1 MRPLCAKI
9 SHMDKVL
16 LGRRL
21 AEARELAGMTQD
33 AVAREL
39 KLDRAAIS
47 LLERGDRN
55 LRVPE
60 LVTLAQLLGRPLS
73 FFVEPQVQAAVNRR
87 AAPHAEHGSTLGL
100 DVEVDQFAG
109 DVRTLLAMGL
119 LTSADRDPSAKTP
132 RTHGEAERAATKFRR
147 DAELGDGPVEDLG
160 RVCEVFGLYT
170 WAPALGRS
178 GPDGACVEVEAT
190 GRVAAATVV
199 NGDADSGRRRM
210 TLAHELGHW
219 LFGDAY
225 DAQAGLDAEKRIDSF
240 AIHFLGP
247 RPGVTR
253 VWREHGERST
263 RDRALVV
270 GVEFRL
276 SWTAVIGQLRNL
288 NLITREERERLAS
301 DEPKRGDYLRLGLS
315 WSDELAAPY
324 LSPVYIAACLD
335 GYAAGSLTAARTLE
349 LLHGLLT
356 IDDLPRRLHDEL
368 RLRRAFEGHEA
379 LIR

>member
-1 MRPLCAKI
+1 MCAKI

-21 AEARELAGMTQD
+21 AEARELAGMTQE

-39 KLDRAAIS
+39 GLDRAAIS

-60 LVTLAQLLGRPLS
+60 LVTLSQLLGRPLS
-73 FFVEPQVQAAVNRR
+73 FFVESPVQAAVNRR
-87 AAPHAEHGSTLGL
+87 AAPHAEHDSTLGL

-119 LTSADRDPSAKTP
+119 LTPAVRDPSARTP
-132 RTHGEAERAATKFRR
+132 RTHHEAERAATKFRR
-147 DAELGDGPVEDLG
+147 KAGLGDGPVENLG
-160 RVCEVFGLYT
+160 RVCEAFGLYT
-170 WAPALGRS
+170 LAPALGRS
-178 GPDGACVEVEAT
+178 GPDGACVEVEVEAN
-190 GRVAAATVV
+190 GRVAAAAVV
-199 NGDADSGRRRM
+199 NGNADSGRRRM

-225 DAQAGLDAEKRIDSF
+225 DAQAGLDAERWIDSF
-240 AIHFLGP
+240 AIHFLSP
-247 RPGVTR
+247 RAGVIR
-253 VWREHGERST
+253 VWSEHSERST
-263 RDRALVV
+263 RDRALTV

-288 NLITREERERLAS
+288 DLITHEERDQLAS

-315 WSDELAAPY
+315 WPDELAALY
-324 LSPVYIAACLD
+324 LSPVYVAACVN

-349 LLHGLLT
+349 LLHGLLA
-356 IDDLPRRLHDEL
+356 IDDLPHRLDDEPW
-368 RLRRAFEGHEA
+368 LRRAFEGHDG
-379 LIR
+379 LTR

>member
-1 MRPLCAKI
+1 
-9 SHMDKVL
+9 MDKTL
-16 LGRRL
+16 LGQRL

-33 AVAREL
+33 AVAKEL

-60 LVTLAQLLGRPLS
+60 LVTLAGLLGRPLS
-73 FFVEPQVQAAVNRR
+73 FFVEPPVQAAVNRR
-87 AAPHAEHGSTLGL
+87 AAPHAEHDSTLRL

-109 DVRTLLAMGL
+109 DVRTMLEMGL
-119 LTSADRDPSAKTP
+119 LASADRSPSARTP
-132 RTHGEAERAATKFRR
+132 RTHVEAERAATKFRR
-147 DAELGDGPVEDLG
+147 EAKLGEGPVGDLG
-160 RVCEVFGLYT
+160 QVCEMFGLYT

-178 GPDGACVEVEAT
+178 GPDGACVEVEAH
-190 GRVAAATVV
+190 GRVAAVTVI

-247 RPGVTR
+247 RSGVTR
-253 VWREHGERST
+253 VWREHSERST
-263 RDRALVV
+263 RDRALIV

-276 SWTAVIGQLRNL
+276 SWTAMIGQLRNL
-288 NLITREERERLAS
+288 DLITHKERERLAS

-315 WSDELAAPY
+315 WPDELAAPY
-324 LSPVYIAACLD
+324 LSPVYVAACLN
-335 GYAAGSLTAARTLE
+335 GYTAGDLTAARTIE
-349 LLHGLLT
+349 LLHGLIT
-356 IDDLPRRLHDEL
+356 TNDLPHRPDDKL

-379 LIR
+379 LTR

>member
-1 MRPLCAKI
+1 
-9 SHMDKVL
+9 MDKVL

-33 AVAREL
+33 AVARAL
-39 KLDRAAIS
+39 KVDRAAIS
-47 LLERGDRN
+47 HLERGDRN

-73 FFVEPQVQAAVNRR
+73 FFVEPPVQAAVNRR
-87 AAPHAEHGSTLGL
+87 AAPHAEHDSTLAL

-119 LTSADRDPSAKTP
+119 LTSADRDPSARTP
-132 RTHGEAERAATKFRR
+132 RTHLEAERAATRFRR
-147 DAELGDGPVEDLG
+147 EAELGDGPVEDLG

-170 WAPALGRS
+170 WAAALGRS
-178 GPDGACVEVEAT
+178 GPDGACVEVEAD

-225 DAQAGLDAEKRIDSF
+225 DAQAGLDAEKWIDSF
-240 AIHFLGP
+240 AIHFLAP
-247 RPGVTR
+247 RPSVTR
-253 VWREHGERST
+253 VWGEHSERFV
-263 RDRALVV
+263 RDRALAV

-276 SWTAVIGQLRNL
+276 SWTAAIGQLRNL
-288 NLITREERERLAS
+288 DLITHEEREQLAT
-301 DEPKRGDYLRLGLS
+301 DEPKRGDYLRLALS
-315 WSDELAAPY
+315 WPDELAAPY
-324 LSPVYIAACLD
+324 LSPVYVAACLN
-335 GYAAGSLTAARTLE
+335 GYTAGSLTAARTLE

-356 IDDLPRRLHDEL
+356 IDDLPHRLDDES

-379 LIR
+379 LPR

>member
-1 MRPLCAKI
+1 
-9 SHMDKVL
+9 MDKVR

-47 LLERGDRN
+47 HLERGDRN

-73 FFVEPQVQAAVNRR
+73 YFVEPPVQAAVNRR
-87 AAPHAEHGSTLGL
+87 AAPHADHDSTLGL

-109 DVRTLLAMGL
+109 EVRTLLAMGL
-119 LTSADRDPSAKTP
+119 LTSADRDPAARTP
-132 RTHGEAERAATKFRR
+132 RTHAEAERVAAKFRR
-147 DAELGDGPVEDLG
+147 EAGMGDGPVKDLG

-178 GPDGACVEVEAT
+178 GPDGACVQVDSE
-190 GRVAAATVV
+190 GRVAGATVV

-225 DAQAGLDAEKRIDSF
+225 DSQAGFDAEMWIDSF

-247 RPGVTR
+247 RTGVTNM
-253 VWREHGERST
+253 WRAHSQLST
-263 RDRALVV
+263 RDRALAV

-288 NLITREERERLAS
+288 DLITREEREQLAS
-301 DEPKRGDYLRLGLS
+301 DEPRRGDYLRLGLS
-315 WSDELAAPY
+315 WSDELTAPY
-324 LSPVYIAACLD
+324 LSPGYVAACLN
-335 GYAAGSLTAARTLE
+335 GYAAGVLTPARTLE

-356 IDDLPRRLHDEL
+356 IDDLPQPLDDKQ

-379 LIR
+379 LTR

>member
-1 MRPLCAKI
+1 
-9 SHMDKVL
+9 MDKVL

-33 AVAREL
+33 AVARAL

-73 FFVEPQVQAAVNRR
+73 FFVEPPVQAAVNRR
-87 AAPHAEHGSTLGL
+87 AASHAEHDSTLGL

-119 LTSADRDPSAKTP
+119 LESANRNKSARTP
-132 RTHGEAERAATKFRR
+132 RTHLEAEGAATKFRR
-147 DAELGDGPVEDLG
+147 EAELGDAPVKDLG

-178 GPDGACVEVEAT
+178 GPDGACVEVDAD

-225 DAQAGLDAEKRIDSF
+225 DAQAGLDAEKWIDSF

-247 RPGVTR
+247 RSGVTR
-253 VWREHGERST
+253 VWREHSDRST
-263 RDRALVV
+263 RDRALAV

-276 SWTAVIGQLRNL
+276 SWTAAIGQLTNL
-288 NLITREERERLAS
+288 ELISHDERELLAS
-301 DEPKRGDYLRLGLS
+301 EEPTRGDYLRLGLS
-315 WSDELAAPY
+315 WPDELAAPY
-324 LSPVYIAACLD
+324 LSPGYIAACLN
-335 GYAAGSLTAARTLE
+335 GYAAGALTAARTLE
-349 LLHGLLT
+349 LLHDLVT
-356 IDDLPRRLHDEL
+356 INDLPHRLEDEP

-379 LIR
+379 LTR